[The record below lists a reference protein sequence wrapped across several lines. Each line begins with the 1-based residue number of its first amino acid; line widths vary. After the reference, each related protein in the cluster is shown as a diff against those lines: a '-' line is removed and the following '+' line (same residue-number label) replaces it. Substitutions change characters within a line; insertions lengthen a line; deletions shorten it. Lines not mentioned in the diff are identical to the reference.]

1 MTARITLEQELQELK
16 QSVKEMARIAIE
28 NLKEG
33 LIAFKQNDFDKA
45 KQVMKND
52 ELVDNLEENIAKQ
65 AIKIIWKE
73 QPVAKDL
80 RFVTGILKLITDIER
95 IGDHAS
101 DIAEMTLHLTQTRN
115 NRVMPITT
123 QMAEIIE
130 SMVLKSID
138 ALITLDEHLARTV
151 INEDDQ
157 VDELFSRL
165 IYKITEE
172 LKKDEIDPNE
182 AIYVM
187 MVAKYFERVGDHAVN
202 IAEWII
208 FITNGTHKNN
218 QIF

>member
-1 MTARITLEQELQELK
+1 MTSRVTLEQELDFLK
-16 QSVKEMARIAIE
+16 KSVKEMGQIAID

-33 LIAFKQNDFDKA
+33 LIAFKTTNFDKA
-45 KQVMKND
+45 KIVMKND
-52 ELVDNLEENIAKQ
+52 ELVDRLEEDIAKQ

-80 RFVTGILKLITDIER
+80 RFVTAILKLITDIER

-101 DIAEMTLHLTQTRN
+101 DIAEMTLHLTDNRN
-115 NRVMPITT
+115 VRVMPVTT

-130 SMVLKSID
+130 QMVLNCIE
-138 ALITLDEHLARTV
+138 ALITVDDSLAKKV
-151 INEDDQ
+151 IETDDL
-157 VDELFSRL
+157 VDDLFSSL

-172 LKKDEIDPNE
+172 LKNDEIDPNE
-182 AIYVM
+182 VIYIM

-208 FITNGTHKNN
+208 FMTTGAHKNN